1 MVQYL
6 VDNPKATEKDTT
18 TYFSTKFFK
27 WWIDLLKN
35 EPPLD
40 LSQFNFDG
48 KGLPEE
54 VRSGSRLIPSLS
66 HHLHP
71 NYYNE
76 T

>member
-1 MVQYL
+1 MVQYM
-6 VDNPKATEKDTT
+6 VDNPKATEKDTS

-40 LSQFNFDG
+40 LSQFNLDG

-54 VRSGSRLIPSLS
+54 VRSGSGKKS
-66 HHLHP
+66 
-71 NYYNE
+71 
-76 T
+76 TC